1 MNWFILWRLAKS
13 RASGAMMA
21 TAKSA
26 PSAMSTAV
34 RRKKIHGISAVRPPT
49 SLTHQLTM
57 TSMTPLFWA
66 KPKR

>member
-1 MNWFILWRLAKS
+1 MI
-13 RASGAMMA
+13 A

-26 PSAMSTAV
+26 PSEMRTAV
-34 RRKKIHGISAVRPPT
+34 RAKKIHGMSEIRPPT

-57 TSMTPLFWA
+57 SSMTPLFWA